1 MSRNIWRNNIYFRK
15 YLLSPNPANESSNLW
30 VGGDD
35 DDVNLTLFDISGRII
50 WTKNDKVPYS
60 RSVNVPLIDVES
72 GIYILQVD
80 SKTVN
85 KSIKVIKE

>member
-1 MSRNIWRNNIYFRK
+1 MCVVGRGLVCNISVYFFISENI
-15 YLLSPNPANESSNLW
+15 LLSPNPANESSNLW

-60 RSVNVPLIDVES
+60 RSVNVPLIDVE
-72 GIYILQVD
+72 
-80 SKTVN
+80 
-85 KSIKVIKE
+85 